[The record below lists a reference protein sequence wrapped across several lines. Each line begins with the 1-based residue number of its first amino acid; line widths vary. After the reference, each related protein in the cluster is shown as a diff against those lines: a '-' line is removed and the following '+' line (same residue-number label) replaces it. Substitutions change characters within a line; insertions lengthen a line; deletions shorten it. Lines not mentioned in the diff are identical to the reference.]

1 MWPHKS
7 GTVRGEVLYP
17 TVPEAA
23 ARNKALYDLLAL
35 FDAVRGGSPRKR
47 ALAIPLLEE
56 RLAG

>member
-1 MWPHKS
+1 M
-7 GTVRGEVLYP
+7 RGEVLYPLYP

-35 FDAVRGGSPRKR
+35 FDAVRGGSPRER